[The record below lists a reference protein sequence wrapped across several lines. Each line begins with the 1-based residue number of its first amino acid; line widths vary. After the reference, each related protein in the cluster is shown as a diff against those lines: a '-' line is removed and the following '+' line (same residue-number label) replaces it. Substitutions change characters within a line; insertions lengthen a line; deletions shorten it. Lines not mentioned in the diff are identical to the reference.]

1 MIYKTFYIALL
12 HIKVVFSNRSVLIFS
27 LIMPILFTAFMRQ
40 ADLSKFGRQGAERWK
55 LNVINE
61 DASPLSRQLVAG
73 LSESA
78 DWKVELLSDS
88 TAASRVKQSDAV
100 ATLHIPRGFSDKVMN
115 GQSVSLDLAT
125 NPVAA
130 KKAQLA
136 EQWVRLQMVKL
147 IAPIEAATAS
157 VSTAEQRGL
166 FNHPDTNGQEQ
177 RKSYFVESLTHAR
190 NRIQS
195 APADAMSVKPLV
207 ENSANADEKAEGA
220 DQSSPGMVVMFSLL
234 FMVSGTNIII
244 FERQTGTLRRLLVMP
259 MSKANILAGKIVGIF
274 SIGVVQMS
282 LLIAAGALLFGVR
295 WGQSPLALVLM
306 ILSFALVSTSMGI
319 LLSTLV
325 RTIAQADA
333 MASMVVMT
341 ISALGG
347 AWWSL
352 DSVPHWM
359 KLLGHALPTAW
370 AMDGFHDIIMRK
382 GSTWMVLPEISVLLL
397 FGTVF
402 LIISLKRFRY
412 EQ

>member
-27 LIMPILFTAFMRQ
+27 LLMPILFTAFMRQ
-40 ADLSKFGRQGAERWK
+40 ANLSKFGRQGAERWK
-55 LNVINE
+55 LNVVNE
-61 DASPLSRQLVAG
+61 DASPLSRQLVAD
-73 LSESA
+73 LSENP

-100 ATLHIPRGFSDKVMN
+100 ATLHIPRGFADKVMN

-125 NPVAA
+125 NPVVA
-130 KKAQLA
+130 KKAQLV

-147 IAPIEAATAS
+147 IAPIEAARAS

-166 FNHPDTNGQEQ
+166 FNHPDANGQDQ

-190 NRIQS
+190 NRMPS
-195 APADAMSVKPLV
+195 APAGPMSVKPLA
-207 ENSANADEKAEGA
+207 ENSATADEKAEGA
-220 DQSSPGMVVMFSLL
+220 DQSSPGMVVMFALL

-259 MSKANILAGKIVGIF
+259 MSKANILAGKILGIF
-274 SIGVVQMS
+274 SIGVVQMC

-359 KLLGHALPTAW
+359 KLLGHAMPTAW
-370 AMDGFHDIIMRK
+370 AMDGFHDIIIRK
-382 GSTWMVLPEISVLLL
+382 ASTRMVLPEIFVLLL
-397 FGTVF
+397 FGTIF

>member
-1 MIYKTFYIALL
+1 M
-12 HIKVVFSNRSVLIFS
+12 SPRGRS
-27 LIMPILFTAFMRQ
+27 
-40 ADLSKFGRQGAERWK
+40 AEIDE
-55 LNVINE
+55 N
-61 DASPLSRQLVAG
+61 
-73 LSESA
+73 A
-78 DWKVELLSDS
+78 DWKVDLLSDS
-88 TAASRVKQSDAV
+88 TATSRVKQSDAV

-115 GQSVSLDLAT
+115 GQSVELDLAT
-125 NPVAA
+125 NPVVA

-136 EQWVRLQMVKL
+136 EQWIRLEMVKL
-147 IAPIEAATAS
+147 IAPIEAARAS

-166 FNHPDTNGQEQ
+166 FNDPDANGQAIER
-177 RKSYFVESLTHAR
+177 RKSYFLASLTSAR
-190 NRIQS
+190 NRMQS
-195 APADAMSVKPLV
+195 ASVDAMSVKRV
-207 ENSANADEKAEGA
+207 AENSATADEKAEGA
-220 DQSSPGMVVMFSLL
+220 DQSSPGMVVMFALL

-259 MSKANILAGKIVGIF
+259 MSKANILAGKILGIF
-274 SIGVVQMS
+274 SIGVVQMC

-295 WGQSPLALVLM
+295 WGQSPLALALV

-352 DSVPHWM
+352 DIVPHWM

-370 AMDGFHDIIMRK
+370 AMDGFHDIIIRTA
-382 GSTWMVLPEISVLLL
+382 STRMVLPEILVLLL

>member
-1 MIYKTFYIALL
+1 MIYKIFYIALL
-12 HIKVVFSNRSVLIFS
+12 HIKIVFSNRSVLIFS

-40 ADLSKFGRQGAERWK
+40 ANLSKFGKQGAEHWK
-55 LNVINE
+55 LNVVDE
-61 DASPLSRQLVAG
+61 DASPLSTQLVAG
-73 LSESA
+73 LSEHP
-78 DWKVELLSDS
+78 DWKIELLSES
-88 TAASRVKQSDAV
+88 TATSKVKQSDAV
-100 ATLHIPRGFSDKVMN
+100 ATLHIPRGFSDKVTS
-115 GQSVSLDLAT
+115 GQSVALDLAT
-125 NPVAA
+125 NPVVA

-136 EQWVRLQMVKL
+136 EQLVRLQLVKL
-147 IAPIEAATAS
+147 TVPLEAARA
-157 VSTAEQRGL
+157 
-166 FNHPDTNGQEQ
+166 
-177 RKSYFVESLTHAR
+177 
-190 NRIQS
+190 S
-195 APADAMSVKPLV
+195 APTNAMSVRLLA
-207 ENSANADEKAEGA
+207 ENSATADAEGA
-220 DQSSPGMVVMFSLL
+220 DQSSPGMMVMFALL

-259 MSKANILAGKIVGIF
+259 MSKANILAGKILGIF
-274 SIGVVQMS
+274 SIGVVQMV

-295 WGQSPLALVLM
+295 WGQSPAALVLM

-325 RTIAQADA
+325 KTIAEADA
-333 MASMVVMT
+333 LASLVVMT

-382 GSTWMVLPEISVLLL
+382 ASVGMVLPEISVLLL